1 MTANKATL
9 IRKKRFGTSFRD
21 FAPPPGRRRRIL
33 RLFDGL
39 RLQGSGGTFRSYG
52 VFPFSSACFCG
63 IIKKMDSDKAGRLFS

>member
-52 VFPFSSACFCG
+52 QGNS
-63 IIKKMDSDKAGRLFS
+63 I